1 MVLCF
6 MCARALVEMISGR
19 DGDGKL
25 GEWFPEVFKVNEQR
39 LGKKF
44 VGRLHTKLV
53 ESKAL

>member
-6 MCARALVEMISGR
+6 MCAKALVEMMSGKEE
-19 DGDGKL
+19 DGKL
-25 GEWFPEVFKVNEQR
+25 GEWFPEVFKVSEER

-44 VGRLHTKLV
+44 VGRLHTKPA

>member
-25 GEWFPEVFKVNEQR
+25 GEWFPEVFKVSEER

-44 VGRLHTKLV
+44 VGRLHTKPA
-53 ESKAL
+53 ETKAL